1 MPRHLLESMRG
12 IGTIYAGEVLLRT
25 TTYDLS
31 LWSDDDQPRPEGEV
45 ARSIARVEGHIEI
58 GGIAEAIVLAGPST
72 LTLTL
77 EDGRVWRSS

>member
-1 MPRHLLESMRG
+1 MRG

-58 GGIAEAIVLAGPST
+58 GGIAEAVVLAGPGT
-72 LTLTL
+72 
-77 EDGRVWRSS
+77 